1 MRHDSD
7 RTNDRRLTVLEAS
20 ALLGITPD
28 AVRARLRRGTLR
40 KERAEDGTLLVVLDG
55 SVGDTTATDR
65 PTEQPTVLYIN
76 ALKSQIEM
84 LQSELEA
91 RKEEARR
98 KDTILLN
105 MTEAMKS
112 LEAPRES
119 PLSAEGQESNGET
132 PPEQER
138 RPWWRLALGLK

>member
-7 RTNDRRLTVLEAS
+7 RTNDRRLTVLKAS

-84 LQSELEA
+84 LQSELED

-105 MTEAMKS
+105 MTEAM
-112 LEAPRES
+112 
-119 PLSAEGQESNGET
+119 
-132 PPEQER
+132 
-138 RPWWRLALGLK
+138 